1 MPQRF
6 FILRARFVRLFEQ
19 MMTFSRARC
28 AQRSSSNRASPE
40 MQERIRIPSRS
51 KSGWMPQRSPAM
63 LYSPMRF
70 TS

>member
-6 FILRARFVRLFEQ
+6 FIFLARLVRLFEQ
-19 MMTFSRARC
+19 MMTFNLARC
-28 AQRSSSNRASPE
+28 AQRSSSNRASPL
-40 MQERIRIPSRS
+40 MQERTRIPSRS
-51 KSGWMPQRSPAM
+51 KSGSMPQRSPAM